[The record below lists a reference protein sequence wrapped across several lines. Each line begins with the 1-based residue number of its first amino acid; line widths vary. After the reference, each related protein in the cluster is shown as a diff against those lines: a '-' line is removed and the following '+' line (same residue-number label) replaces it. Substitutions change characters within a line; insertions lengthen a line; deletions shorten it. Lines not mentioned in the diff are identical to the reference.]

1 MHFTCFVCFV
11 INRPLHHVLIEEANG
26 YEVMR
31 RYLKCVR
38 THGLRSN
45 TDAVARRVE
54 VERSPVSLRL
64 TQPALA
70 VICGRPCG
78 TRSATDNW
86 CVRTQRLHSNAGLN
100 PACL

>member
-31 RYLKCVR
+31 RYLKCVQ

-45 TDAVARRVE
+45 ADAGARRAE
-54 VERSPVSLRL
+54 VERSLVSPRL

-70 VICGRPCG
+70 VIYGQLCGM
-78 TRSATDNW
+78 RSTTDNW
-86 CVRTQRLHSNAGLN
+86 CVRTQCLRSNTGLN

>member
-26 YEVMR
+26 HEVMR

-45 TDAVARRVE
+45 ADAVARRAE
-54 VERSPVSLRL
+54 VKRSPVSPRL
-64 TQPALA
+64 TQSALA
-70 VICGRPCG
+70 VIYGQPCG
-78 TRSATDNW
+78 TRSTTNNW
-86 CVRTQRLHSNAGLN
+86 
-100 PACL
+100 